1 MNRRDLLAFGSVSL
15 AATALTPFSAHA
27 QSKYPERPIKLMVAF
42 SAGGVNDV
50 VGRQW
55 ADRVRILLGT
65 VYVENQGG
73 GTGTIATGEVARAQ
87 PDGYTV
93 LLGSTSTLVLNPMTM
108 AKVPYDAIK
117 DFTPVAI
124 LCVST
129 TSIVVHASVPAK
141 TLKEFIAYAKANSGK
156 LSYGSAGTGTMSN
169 LSGELFKQLTGLTDL
184 VHIPY
189 KGAGPGI
196 TDLVSGHIP
205 AMTPNITGQVL
216 ELHRTG
222 KIRILAVNAPQR
234 LQAAPEIP
242 TAIEEGLPG
251 MIGQLF
257 LGLFVPAATPKA
269 IVDRIGDATRTA
281 LAEPEFQ
288 KVLLA
293 SGLEASSM
301 SDTEKAQRF
310 IAEETARWAPV
321 VKALGLQGGVT
332 GRAPRVFSAVMPAC
346 SAVVPAE
353 ARGRQS
359 RSLAARSESPRT
371 RSSASRRNALR
382 STLLVEA
389 SGSSSTN
396 QTKRGCW

>member
-15 AATALTPFSAHA
+15 AAAALTPFSAFA
-27 QSKYPERPIKLMVAF
+27 QSKYPERPIKLMIAF

-55 ADRVRILLGT
+55 ADRVRTLLGT

-87 PDGYTV
+87 PDGYTI

-129 TSIVVHASVPAK
+129 TSVVVHASVPAN
-141 TLKEFIAYAKANSGK
+141 TLKELIAYAKANSSK

-216 ELHRTG
+216 ELHRSG
-222 KIRILAVNAPQR
+222 KIRILAVNAPER
-234 LQAAPEIP
+234 LKAAPEIP

-269 IVDRIGDATRTA
+269 IVDRIGDATRVA
-281 LAEPEFQ
+281 MADPEFQ

-301 SDTEKAQRF
+301 SDTEKARRF

-321 VKALGLQGGVT
+321 VKAAG
-332 GRAPRVFSAVMPAC
+332 FK
-346 SAVVPAE
+346 
-353 ARGRQS
+353 
-359 RSLAARSESPRT
+359 
-371 RSSASRRNALR
+371 
-382 STLLVEA
+382 VE
-389 SGSSSTN
+389 
-396 QTKRGCW
+396 